1 MPLYKSIDLNSQTI
15 VKVWEISETLES
27 LLSSTDL
34 NVESLKRIKGMNSE
48 LHRRAFLS
56 VRMLLGEFGY
66 SDSDLFYDSF
76 GKPYLKDGKHISI
89 SHSYNFSTIVISSIE
104 VGIDI
109 EKQRSK
115 IIKIGPKFIGYETFY
130 LNKNDPSQIKKLTW
144 VWCTKEA
151 LYKLYGTPGINF
163 KKHFMVLPFSAESN
177 NTIAWIVRGHH
188 KLKFIATF
196 MEFEG
201 FGCVITEPEI

>member
-15 VKVWEISETLES
+15 VKVWKISETLES

-115 IIKIGPKFIGYETFY
+115 IIKIAPKFVGYETFY

-163 KKHFMVLPFSAESN
+163 KKHFMVLPFSTKSN

-196 MEFEG
+196 VEFEG

>member
-15 VKVWEISETLES
+15 VKVWKISETLES

-89 SHSYNFSTIVISSIE
+89 SHSYNFSTIVISSIK

-115 IIKIGPKFIGYETFY
+115 IIKIAPKFVGYETFY

-163 KKHFMVLPFSAESN
+163 KKHFMVLPFSTESN

-196 MEFEG
+196 VEFEG

>member
-1 MPLYKSIDLNSQTI
+1 MPLYKSLVLNSQTN
-15 VKVWEISETLES
+15 VKVWKISESMEFFLSSLVLNPES
-27 LLSSTDL
+27 LIR
-34 NVESLKRIKGMNSE
+34 VKGMKSE
-48 LHRRAFLS
+48 LHQRAFLS

-76 GKPYLKDGKHISI
+76 GKPFLKDGKYISI
-89 SHSYNFSTIVISSIE
+89 SHSYHFSTVVISSVE

-115 IIKIGPKFIGYETFY
+115 IIKIASKFIGYETFY
-130 LNKNDPSQIKKLTW
+130 LNENDASQIQKLTW

-151 LYKLYGTPGINF
+151 LYKLYGTPGMIF
-163 KKHFMVLPFSAESN
+163 KKHFMVLPFSTESN
-177 NTIAWIVRGHH
+177 QTTAWIVRENL
-188 KLKFIATF
+188 KLNFVATF

-201 FGCVITEPEI
+201 FGCVITEPQI

>member
-1 MPLYKSIDLNSQTI
+1 MPLYKSLDLNSQTI
-15 VKVWEISETLES
+15 VKVWKISETLEFF
-27 LLSSTDL
+27 LNNIDL
-34 NVESLKRIKGMNSE
+34 NHESLERIKGMKSE
-48 LHRRAFLS
+48 LHQRAFLS

-66 SDSDLFYDSF
+66 SDLDLFYDSF
-76 GKPYLKDGKHISI
+76 GKPFLKDGKHISI
-89 SHSYNFSTIVISSIE
+89 SHSYHFSTLVISSVE

-115 IIKIGPKFIGYETFY
+115 IIKIASKFIGYETFY
-130 LNKNDPSQIKKLTW
+130 LNENDASQIQKLTW

-151 LYKLYGTPGINF
+151 LYKLYGKPGTDF
-163 KKHFMVLPFSAESN
+163 KKHFIVLPFGTESN
-177 NTIAWIVRGHH
+177 NTIAWIVRENR
-188 KLKFIATF
+188 KLKFVVTF